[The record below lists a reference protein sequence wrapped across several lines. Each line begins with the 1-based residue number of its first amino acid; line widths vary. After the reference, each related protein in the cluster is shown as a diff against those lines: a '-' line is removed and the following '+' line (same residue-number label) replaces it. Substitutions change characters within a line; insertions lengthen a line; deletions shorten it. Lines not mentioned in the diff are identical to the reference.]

1 MTKSTTKSK
10 RPIAWGVIVVALIAG
25 IAGICWNLFGLHEV
39 KLTQQELQQRIDVK
53 MPHTTKNGVTVSA
66 VHLDLTGDRI
76 GLIFTATA
84 KKMGTEFTITAQT
97 RGTLVYNN
105 LEGTFRFKPEEL
117 QLVDVKTNG
126 ESVATRFNRF
136 VDKWVDSPKIL
147 DRKDEL
153 AASASELVNSL
164 IQKGAEMTL
173 ERVPVYKMPDTF
185 KGNIARMFLES
196 VEVQNQTVI
205 AHLSFWQFT
214 KIMLLYGFVIVLA
227 IGFAVVL
234 IANPEMLMAVAIIGS
249 IGGN

>member
-1 MTKSTTKSK
+1 MSKSTTKSK

-39 KLTQQELQQRIDVK
+39 RLTQQQLQQKIDVK
-53 MPHTTKNGVTVSA
+53 MPHTTKHGVTVSS
-66 VHLDLTGDRI
+66 VHIDLTGDQI
-76 GLIFTATA
+76 GLVFVASA
-84 KKMGTEFTITAQT
+84 QKMGTDFTITAQT

-105 LEGTFRFKPEEL
+105 LDGTFHFKPDQL
-117 QLVDVKTNG
+117 KLVDVKTNG

-136 VDKWVDSPKIL
+136 VERHVESQRIL
-147 DRKDEL
+147 DHKDAL
-153 AASASELVNSL
+153 VASAAELVNSL
-164 IQKGAEMTL
+164 VQKSAELAL

-214 KIMLLYGFVIVLA
+214 KIMLFYGFVVIVA
-227 IGFAVVL
+227 IGFAIVL
-234 IANPEMLMAVAIIGS
+234 IANPEMLVAVAIIGS